1 MNDRLRLALVGTGFW
16 GGNLAR
22 NFHSLGVLKL
32 ICDAS
37 EEALNS
43 STEKYP
49 EVSTT
54 ISFSDVLARHDID
67 AIVISA
73 PAELCH
79 SLARD
84 SLLAGKHV
92 FVEKPLAMNVKEGE
106 ELVRLAH
113 ESGKVLFVG
122 HVLQYH
128 PAIISIKRLLN

>member
-1 MNDRLRLALVGTGFW
+1 MKDQLRLALVGAGFW

-22 NFHSLGVLKL
+22 NFHALGVLKI

-43 STEKYP
+43 SIEKYP
-49 EVSTT
+49 DVSTT

-73 PAELCH
+73 PAELHH

-92 FVEKPLAMNVKEGE
+92 FVEKPLAMNVKEGD

-122 HVLQYH
+122 HVL
-128 PAIISIKRLLN
+128 